1 MSLLKEF
8 DTLSDADPRDLSQQN
23 RRVLRAMF
31 EDKQIGLFF
40 FAQYIFGYKDL
51 TLDLHLPICQFLGR
65 WGESELADGSVI
77 NHPVGEYDEVV
88 DSWRR
93 LMVCIP
99 REMFKTSLC
108 TRANALWTLAR
119 DPSHD
124 PTIGIFNENEKKC
137 ESWVGAIAEVV
148 EASRLFQTL
157 WAEMI
162 PPGISFEDRD
172 KGIARP
178 RNWKWGSTGIKFVRD
193 SIGVPELSI
202 TGFGIGGASAG
213 LHFTHKILD
222 DIIGRSASVS
232 QAVMQDAVNWL
243 DNSRPLE
250 RPAEGG
256 CELMAYTHWAYMDCY
271 AHALKKWP
279 GEYKVLKR
287 SILEDKDGNPDAIN
301 GTSIFGAKIS
311 TKKAMKLLKT
321 DPFVNWSQYMCI
333 PRAGRDQ
340 SFDESTFR
348 WGNVQFRSE
357 EPIFKIDPAYYDA
370 ELLDMECGD
379 ETAPSLV
386 PVSWMEKAII
396 LDPAPSKPN
405 EIRQE
410 PKANNGAVAV
420 GICPWG
426 RRFALDTYVG
436 RPGPTELLYILMDM
450 AVKWGIRRIA
460 IEEVT
465 FSAIYA
471 PLWSTIINYEY
482 DWEPEFGICYPKGR
496 NKDDRIKSNLIRV
509 FENGYWY
516 FNRATCARL
525 AQELAEFPH
534 GETKDLPDALSYTDE
549 VISRPETPT
558 ELERNWYDNRRT
570 EETGRGVTGY
580 GAFQSGAQAEGANW

>member
-1 MSLLKEF
+1 M
-8 DTLSDADPRDLSQQN
+8 
-23 RRVLRAMF
+23 
-31 EDKQIGLFF
+31 
-40 FAQYIFGYKDL
+40 
-51 TLDLHLPICQFLGR
+51 
-65 WGESELADGSVI
+65 
-77 NHPVGEYDEVV
+77 GEYDEVV
-88 DSWRR
+88 DSFRR
-93 LMVCIP
+93 LMICIP

-108 TRANALWTLAR
+108 TRANGLWQIAK
-119 DPSHD
+119 DPAHD
-124 PTIGIFNENEKKC
+124 PTIGIFNENEKKA
-137 ESWVGAIAEVV
+137 EAWIGAVAEVV
-148 EASRLFQTL
+148 ESSRMFQEL
-157 WAEMI
+157 WPEML
-162 PPGISFEDRD
+162 PPGISYTDREAG
-172 KGIARP
+172 KSRP
-178 RNWKWGSTGIKFVRD
+178 RNWKWGATGLKFVRNT
-193 SIGVPELSI
+193 IGVPELSLA
-202 TGFGIGGASAG
+202 GFGIGGAATG

-222 DIIGRSASVS
+222 DIIGEKSANSI
-232 QAVMQDAVNWL
+232 AVMQDAVHWV

-256 CELMAYTHWAYMDCY
+256 NELVVHTPWAYADVY
-271 AHALKKWP
+271 AHMMKKWP
-279 GEYKVLKR
+279 TEYKILKR
-287 SILEDKDGNPDAIN
+287 HILETPEGEPDAVN
-301 GTSIFGAKIS
+301 GRSIFPAKIS
-311 TKKAMKLLKT
+311 TAKAKQLLKT
-321 DPFVNWSQYMCI
+321 DPFVNWSQYMTL

-340 SFDESTFR
+340 SFDESHFK

-357 EPIFKIDPAYYDA
+357 EPIFKIDPAYYDS

-379 ETAPSLV
+379 QTAPSLV
-386 PVSWMEKAII
+386 PVSWMDKAII

-410 PKANNGAVAV
+410 PKANNGAVVV

-436 RPGPTELLYILMDM
+436 RPGPTELLYILMNL
-450 AVKWGIRRIA
+450 AVKWGTRKIA
-460 IEEVT
+460 IEEVA

-471 PLWSTIINYEY
+471 PLWQTIIAYEY

-516 FNRATCARL
+516 FNRATTAPL

-558 ELERNWYDNRRT
+558 ELERNWYENRRT

-580 GAFQSGAQAEGANW
+580 GAFQSGAQVEGVNW